1 MVSLEIKNLAKTFG
15 QVIAVKDLSI
25 QVKDKELVVFLGPSG
40 CGKTTTLRC
49 IAGLEKPEEGEIYIG
64 DTLVNDLTPRER
76 NVAMVFQSYALYS
89 TMTVYKNIAFPLRM
103 RKTPEK
109 EIDEHVKKTAQ
120 LLQISDLLN
129 RKPGELSGG
138 QAQRVALGRAIVR
151 NPNVFLMDEPL
162 SNLDA
167 KLRVHMRVELKK
179 LQQELGVTTVYVT
192 HDQVEAMTMGDKV
205 LLLNKGEKQQYGTS
219 RELYDRP
226 ANLCCA
232 GFLGSPAMN
241 FIKCSLIEKDN
252 SIYLDG
258 GEFEFRPGKD
268 ITDIILENVKES
280 ELIIGIR
287 PEHIS
292 IHLSRVRNSYESE
305 VVFPE
310 YIGNET
316 IFNVRMGKDTLKIRT
331 PLMSSAKPSDKIWL
345 TFDENKIH
353 IFDGKTERALV

>member
-1 MVSLEIKNLAKTFG
+1 MVSLKIKNLAKTFG
-15 QVIAVKDLSI
+15 QVIAVKDLSVRI
-25 QVKDKELVVFLGPSG
+25 SDKELVIFLGPSG

-64 DTLVNDLTPRER
+64 DTLANDLTPRER

-89 TMTVYKNIAFPLRM
+89 NMTVYKNIAFPLKM
-103 RKTPEK
+103 KKVPEK
-109 EIDEHVKKTAQ
+109 EIDISVKKTAQ
-120 LLQISDLLN
+120 LLQISELLN

-167 KLRVHMRVELKK
+167 KLRVYMRLELKK
-179 LQQELGVTTVYVT
+179 LQQDLGVTTVYVT

-219 RELYDRP
+219 HELYDHP
-226 ANLCCA
+226 ANLFCA
-232 GFLGSPAMN
+232 SFLGSPAMN
-241 FIKCSLIEKDN
+241 FIKCSLIERDN

-268 ITDIILENVKES
+268 ITDIILENVTGS

-292 IHLSRVRNSYESE
+292 VHSSRAENSHETE

-310 YIGNET
+310 FIGNET
-316 IFNVRMGKDTLKIRT
+316 IFNVRMGKDILKIRT
-331 PLMSSAKPSDKIWL
+331 PLMGSAKPGDKIWL

-353 IFDGKTERALV
+353 IFDGKIGRALI